1 MTSDT
6 KKTCS
11 DMWPRIWAQC
21 LLLGSL
27 AAMCGGEDAS
37 LEGDEETSR
46 GQARPRLRAFAFVSR
61 PQDRRKG
68 GSGACQ
74 DGGEA
79 QFWREHGVQ
88 LLSEGQA
95 YNALRCLKMA
105 LRLGCNA
112 AHVFQDMSVARLGM
126 QDIDGAL
133 QDSRHA
139 IERAGC
145 SLTPDVNSGGAAPQ
159 CTSPELLLNYA
170 SLLDKALPS
179 HTTLSRIQ
187 QVLRRYIRASC
198 RKDASG
204 SLACR

>member
-1 MTSDT
+1 V
-6 KKTCS
+6 KKTGS
-11 DMWPRIWAQC
+11 DMCPRIWVQC
-21 LLLGSL
+21 LVLGSL

-46 GQARPRLRAFAFVSR
+46 GQARPRLREFAFVSR

-68 GSGACQ
+68 SSGACQ

-88 LLSEGQA
+88 LLSKGQA

-198 RKDASG
+198 RKDDSG